1 MLVHAERKCKTL
13 RNTSWR
19 SGFADGFVTESDG
32 DEMLGDEREDLIQS
46 QEVAEGQG
54 SNVQVGA
61 MIRKI

>member
-1 MLVHAERKCKTL
+1 
-13 RNTSWR
+13 
-19 SGFADGFVTESDG
+19 
-32 DEMLGDEREDLIQS
+32 MLGDEREDLIQS